1 MAIFS
6 HINSGGR
13 KDSGSQRKRHDHS
26 RPEELGGN
34 DMKRKKIGFSKP
46 RKIEI
51 VYDEFDEK
59 SLESEEVIIRNKY
72 SLISPGTELARL
84 SGIERGFKF
93 PSTPGYISVGEV
105 ITTGNEVSEIKNGDI
120 VFSYGPHSEFFKI
133 NVDKQLC
140 LKLPDGLKE
149 EYAPFARMAA
159 IAITALR
166 ASDIELGDFVGVI
179 GLGLVG
185 NLAAQLVQL
194 QGATVIGIDLSLKRL
209 KIAEECGIK
218 FTEQMNKDIIK
229 SKVMHITSNNG
240 VSTLIEATGIPS
252 VVIDSLPLISKRGEI
267 ILLGSPRGEFKTDLT
282 EVLNYIH
289 LANRGSIQFKGAHEW
304 RYPVKHNPFVKHS
317 RERNTKIIFKLIKNK
332 RLKIKPLL
340 THILKPEEA
349 EKAYNGLKDNKDEF
363 LGVLFNWQ
371 NSCIGSS

>member
-1 MAIFS
+1 
-6 HINSGGR
+6 
-13 KDSGSQRKRHDHS
+13 
-26 RPEELGGN
+26 
-34 DMKRKKIGFSKP
+34 MKRKKIVFSKP
-46 RKIEI
+46 WKMEI

-72 SLISPGTELARL
+72 SLISPGTELACL
-84 SGIERGFKF
+84 SGNEPWFKL
-93 PSTPGYISVGEV
+93 PSTPGYASVGEV
-105 ITTGNEVSEIKNGDI
+105 ITTGNEVSKIKNGDI
-120 VFSYGPHSEFFKI
+120 VLSRGPHSEFFKI
-133 NVDKQLC
+133 NVDKWPC

-149 EYAPFARMAA
+149 EYAPFTRMAA

-218 FTEQMNKDIIK
+218 FTEPMNKDIIK
-229 SKVMHITSNNG
+229 SKVMNITSNNG
-240 VSTLIEATGIPS
+240 VSTLFEATGIPS

-282 EVLNYIH
+282 EMLEYIH
-289 LANRGSIQFKGAHEW
+289 HFRRGPVQFKGAHE
-304 RYPVKHNPFVKHS
+304 RQYPVKPNPFVKHS
-317 RERNTKIIFKLIKNK
+317 QERNSKIIFKLIKNK
-332 RLKIKPLL
+332 RLEIKPLL

-349 EKAYNGLKDNKDEF
+349 EKAYNGLKNNKDEF

-371 NSCIGSS
+371 NNFGLLH